1 MRMTPNEMGNAA
13 WELNHGLRILA
24 DGIYAYTQRM
34 NEIAGRADVAESGE
48 EELDLRAQEIVY
60 RYALDACKESHEILL
75 QAHRHMLEVFSGED
89 AERNQEDNE
98 E

>member
-1 MRMTPNEMGNAA
+1 MKMTPNEMGNAA

-24 DGIYAYTQRM
+24 DGIHAYTQRM
-34 NEIAGRADVAESGE
+34 NERAARAEDARSPE
-48 EELDLRAQEIVY
+48 EDADLRTQEMVY

-89 AERNQEDNE
+89 AERNQEDKE